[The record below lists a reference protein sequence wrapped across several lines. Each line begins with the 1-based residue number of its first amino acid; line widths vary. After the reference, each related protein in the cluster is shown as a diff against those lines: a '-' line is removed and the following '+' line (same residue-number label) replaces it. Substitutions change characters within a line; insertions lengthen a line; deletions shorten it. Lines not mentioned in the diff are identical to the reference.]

1 MLTLSI
7 FSVRV
12 CLVHKQCRKQ
22 RCRRR
27 RSQNFTSEG
36 RGFAEVASGIF
47 RKIAEPGSL
56 GTEVPHWSREKPR
69 WGSKGQTFLVFL
81 VRNFSNS

>member
-12 CLVHKQCRKQ
+12 CLVHKQCRKHG
-22 RCRRR
+22 CRRR

-36 RGFAEVASGIF
+36 RGFAEVAS
-47 RKIAEPGSL
+47 
-56 GTEVPHWSREKPR
+56 
-69 WGSKGQTFLVFL
+69 
-81 VRNFSNS
+81 RNFPKDSRARESGDGGSPLGRGKSPGGGLRDKLL